1 MNDLQNFVRDNWKTI
16 LSEANSR
23 LDKVKFLIF
32 FRPSEFF
39 PQQIHSSAPKV
50 QVKEKFRL

>member
-23 LDKVKFLIF
+23 LDKVKFLKIF
-32 FRPSEFF
+32 RSPEFF
-39 PQQIHSSAPKV
+39 SQKIHS
-50 QVKEKFRL
+50 